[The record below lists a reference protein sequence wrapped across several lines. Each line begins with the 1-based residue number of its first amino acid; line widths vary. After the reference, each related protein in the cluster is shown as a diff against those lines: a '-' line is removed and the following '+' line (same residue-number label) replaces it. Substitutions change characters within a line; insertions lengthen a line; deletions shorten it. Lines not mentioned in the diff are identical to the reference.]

1 MRIQFP
7 DSSLIIDSP
16 PVDPVCKVEG
26 SVRPEVDSNS
36 QNSGHRFNFRSQFEG
51 GPIFFEG
58 KGVERGVSARATERH
73 DKEVLFPLLA
83 QRSEEHTSE
92 LQSRGHLVCRLL
104 LEKKKYT
111 KNTYNTVSIH
121 TILLTEQPSM

>member
-1 MRIQFP
+1 MIMKFCFQKLTGFGPECRGGISRRIQFP

-58 KGVERGVSARATERH
+58 KGVEGGVSAWATERQ
-73 DKEVLFPLLA
+73 DIEVVFI
-83 QRSEEHTSE
+83 
-92 LQSRGHLVCRLL
+92 RLDQC
-104 LEKKKYT
+104 T
-111 KNTYNTVSIH
+111 HWV
-121 TILLTEQPSM
+121 